1 MRTPGPACGLALAM
15 AFAARAQIVPPAPVH
30 GDALLRDFRFES
42 GEVLPELKLH
52 YVTLGRRLDD
62 GRGRTV
68 NAVLVLHGTGGSS
81 AQFLGPR
88 FAGVLFGPG
97 QPLDASRTFVVI
109 PDSVGHG
116 ASSKPS
122 NGLKAKFPRYTY
134 DDMVKA
140 QYRLL
145 TETLGVNHLRLVIGT
160 SMGGMQTW
168 VWGETYPDFMD
179 ALMPLASLPTAIA
192 GRNRMWRRMAMD
204 LIRED
209 PDWKGGDYA
218 VQPRGLR
225 GALALMLVLSG
236 SPHEWIR
243 QAPDRASADAA
254 VEAYLADRI
263 SKTDAND
270 LLFALDASRD
280 YDPFPNL
287 EKIQAP
293 LLALNF
299 ADDAINPPELGLL
312 EKGVARVKNGQAVIF
327 PLSEKTHGHQ
337 THTWADLWK
346 TYLTELLVRS
356 KTVKEGESMGESD
369 LRMKIVR
376 YLETSVEGDLLRS
389 VGMIA
394 DAVGAE
400 RDRVRDL
407 VRELVKKGEVF
418 EPIPRRYLR
427 RERRMSGSIG
437 THTPERRQARR

>member
-1 MRTPGPACGLALAM
+1 MRTCVPACGLALAM
-15 AFAARAQIVPPAPVH
+15 ALAAHAQIVPPAPVH
-30 GDALLRDFRFES
+30 GDAVLRDFRFAS
-42 GEVLPELKLH
+42 GESLPELKLH
-52 YVTLGRRLDD
+52 YVTLGRKLDD

-88 FAGVLFGPG
+88 FAGALFGPG
-97 QPLDASRTFVVI
+97 QPLDASRTFLVI

-116 ASSKPS
+116 DSSKPS
-122 NGLKAKFPRYTY
+122 DGLKAKFPRYTY
-134 DDMVKA
+134 DDMVRA

-145 TETLGVNHLRLVIGT
+145 TETLGVSHLRLVIGT

-218 VQPRGLR
+218 IQPRGLR

-236 SPHEWIR
+236 SPHEWMR
-243 QAPDRASADAA
+243 QAPDRAAADAA
-254 VEAYLADRI
+254 VKAFWADRLP
-263 SKTDAND
+263 KTDAND

-280 YDPFPNL
+280 YDPSPSL
-287 EKIQAP
+287 EKIRAP

-312 EKGVARVKNGQAVIF
+312 EKGVARVKNGQAVVF

-337 THTWADLWK
+337 SHTWADLWK
-346 TYLTELLVRS
+346 TYLAELLVRS
-356 KTVKEGESMGESD
+356 KK
-369 LRMKIVR
+369 
-376 YLETSVEGDLLRS
+376 
-389 VGMIA
+389 
-394 DAVGAE
+394 
-400 RDRVRDL
+400 
-407 VRELVKKGEVF
+407 
-418 EPIPRRYLR
+418 
-427 RERRMSGSIG
+427 
-437 THTPERRQARR
+437 

>member
-1 MRTPGPACGLALAM
+1 MRTIAPACGFALTM
-15 AFAARAQIVPPAPVH
+15 ALSVRAQIVPPAPVQ
-30 GDALLRDFRFES
+30 GDAVLRDFRFAS
-42 GEVLPELKLH
+42 GEALPELKLH
-52 YVTLGRRLDD
+52 YVTLGRKLDD

-97 QPLDASRTFVVI
+97 QPLDASHTFIVI

-122 NGLKAKFPRYTY
+122 DGLKARFPRYTY

-140 QYRLL
+140 QHRLL
-145 TETLGVNHLRLVIGT
+145 TETLGVSHLRLVIGT
-160 SMGGMQTW
+160 AMGGMQTW
-168 VWGETYPDFMD
+168 IWGETYPDFMD

-192 GRNRMWRRMAMD
+192 GRNRMWRKMAMD

-218 VQPRGLR
+218 VQPQGLR
-225 GALALMLVLSG
+225 GALSLMLVLSG

-243 QAPDRASADAA
+243 QAPDRAAADAA
-254 VEAYLADRI
+254 VEAFLADRL
-263 SKTDAND
+263 SKIDAND

-280 YDPFPNL
+280 YDPSPSL
-287 EKIQAP
+287 EKIRAP

-312 EKGVARVKNGQAVIF
+312 EKGVARVKNGQAVVF

-356 KTVKEGESMGESD
+356 K
-369 LRMKIVR
+369 R
-376 YLETSVEGDLLRS
+376 
-389 VGMIA
+389 
-394 DAVGAE
+394 
-400 RDRVRDL
+400 
-407 VRELVKKGEVF
+407 
-418 EPIPRRYLR
+418 
-427 RERRMSGSIG
+427 
-437 THTPERRQARR
+437 

>member
-1 MRTPGPACGLALAM
+1 VCGVLLATAIG
-15 AFAARAQIVPPAPVH
+15 ARAQIVPPAPVP
-30 GDALLRDFRFES
+30 GDATLRDFRFAS
-42 GEVLPELKLH
+42 GESVPELKLH
-52 YVTLGRRLDD
+52 YVTLGRKLDD
-62 GRGRTV
+62 SRGRTV

-88 FAGVLFGPG
+88 FAGILFGPG
-97 QPLDASRTFVVI
+97 QPLDASRTFIVI
-109 PDSVGHG
+109 PDGVGHG

-122 NGLKAKFPRYTY
+122 DGLRAKFPHYTY

-140 QYRLL
+140 QHRLL
-145 TETLGVNHLRLVIGT
+145 TESLGVSHLRLVIGT

-179 ALMPLASLPTAIA
+179 ALMPLASLPTSVA
-192 GRNRMWRRMAMD
+192 GRNRMWRKMAMD

-236 SPHEWIR
+236 SPHEWMR
-243 QAPDRASADAA
+243 LAPDRAAADAA
-254 VEAYLADRI
+254 VEAYFAERLPKA
-263 SKTDAND
+263 DAND

-280 YDPFPNL
+280 YDPFPRL

-312 EKGVARVKNGQAVIF
+312 EKGVARVKNGQAVVF

-356 KTVKEGESMGESD
+356 
-369 LRMKIVR
+369 
-376 YLETSVEGDLLRS
+376 
-389 VGMIA
+389 
-394 DAVGAE
+394 
-400 RDRVRDL
+400 
-407 VRELVKKGEVF
+407 
-418 EPIPRRYLR
+418 RR
-427 RERRMSGSIG
+427 
-437 THTPERRQARR
+437 